1 MAALN
6 CHVVKRALGL
16 AETTRNAPLL
26 AALAALLAALRQARS
41 RPAPLRP
48 APARRRPVVIR
59 VARAL
64 RCRGTFRKP
73 SLYPSRATR
82 VMISESFAESE
93 RRPATRLG
101 WNDSDSVTRIE

>member
-41 RPAPLRP
+41 RPAPPRP

-73 SLYPSRATR
+73 SLYPSHLRNRNAG
-82 VMISESFAESE
+82 
-93 RRPATRLG
+93 PLL
-101 WNDSDSVTRIE
+101 DSDGMTRIV